1 MTIEK
6 LQAVLHASPFQ
17 PFRIYMA
24 DGRSVHV
31 PHRDFISYAPS
42 GRTVIVEHQDDTHSV
57 LDLLLMTELK
67 IGNGR
72 ASRTRKPKGAA

>member
-17 PFRIYMA
+17 PFTIYMA
-24 DGRSVHV
+24 DGRRIHV
-31 PHRDFISYAPS
+31 PHRDFISHSPS
-42 GRTVIVEHQDDTHSV
+42 GRTVIVEHKDDTHSV

-67 IGNGR
+67 VGNGR
-72 ASRTRKPKGAA
+72 SSQKRRPRRSA